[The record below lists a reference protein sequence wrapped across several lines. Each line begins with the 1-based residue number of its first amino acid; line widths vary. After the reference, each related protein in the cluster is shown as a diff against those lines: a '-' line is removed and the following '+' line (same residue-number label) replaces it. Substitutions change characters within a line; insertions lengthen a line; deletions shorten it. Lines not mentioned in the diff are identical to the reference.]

1 MDAVSRFEPESRK
14 RMTLRYGFN
23 ALDTPF
29 NDCTMKLLALCS
41 THYHTDRVQA
51 SGKRQQDIAVLVPK
65 PDNVTQGFW
74 NTARTWKW
82 RKPVDTLI
90 AQGKDLIDKA
100 SKILVFSGAG
110 LSTES
115 GIPDFRSP
123 GGLWSKYDPSDFYYD
138 RFISDEAARV
148 KYWKM
153 STESYQVIRNAFP
166 NSAHLAI
173 KALEDRGK
181 LVAIVTQNIDH
192 LHHKAGNSPEK
203 IIEIHGT
210 VFSVSCLNCGKTYN
224 RDDIQERIASGVTVP
239 YCDECSGILKPDT
252 ISFGQAMPTDKMARA
267 IVHAKECNLCITLGS
282 SLVVYPAA
290 SIPVYAV
297 ENGAALLIINRDP
310 TPLDSKADVVI
321 HQSVTKALKEMV
333 RL

>member
-1 MDAVSRFEPESRK
+1 
-14 RMTLRYGFN
+14 
-23 ALDTPF
+23 
-29 NDCTMKLLALCS
+29 
-41 THYHTDRVQA
+41 
-51 SGKRQQDIAVLVPK
+51 
-65 PDNVTQGFW
+65 
-74 NTARTWKW
+74 
-82 RKPVDTLI
+82 VDPLI
-90 AQGKDLIDKA
+90 AQGKDLIDRA
-100 SKILVFSGAG
+100 TKILVFSGAG

-138 RFISDEAARV
+138 KIISDEKARV
-148 KYWKM
+148 RYWKM
-153 STESYQVIRNAFP
+153 STESYQVIRDALP
-166 NSAHLAI
+166 NPAHLAI
-173 KALEDRGK
+173 KALEDMGK

-192 LHHKAGNSPEK
+192 LHHKAGNSPDR

-210 VFSVSCLNCGKTYN
+210 VFSVSCLNCGKTYD
-224 RDDIQERIASGVTVP
+224 RDDIEERITLGVKVP

-267 IVHAKECNLCITLGS
+267 IIHAKECDLCITVGS

-321 HQSVTKALKEMV
+321 HQSVTKALEEMV
-333 RL
+333 QL